1 MKLMPMNMK
10 SFGMTLLLS
19 LWCVP
24 PPCRRWISI
33 LAPLPAPCNTPHFD
47 HLPFHSFSPQELQF
61 QLQRLIRGDMTLVTA
76 LGAMR
81 EATAAAISQA
91 FKSSDVI
98 RMFAAREPAA
108 LREKLAALQEQ
119 QKLNK
124 LSADA
129 YQYVTLC
136 SLRDRSRET
145 LPRTCFLAG
154 SQSWR
159 FGDLICTEEAR
170 RDRMCATAGY
180 GVLHWASFTVAPAR
194 PLSAA
199 PS

>member
-1 MKLMPMNMK
+1 
-10 SFGMTLLLS
+10 MTLLLS

-24 PPCRRWISI
+24 LLTMDLNPSSLTLPTSTTSSST
-33 LAPLPAPCNTPHFD
+33 LSPL
-47 HLPFHSFSPQELQF
+47 QELEF

-129 YQYVTLC
+129 YQYVPLC
-136 SLRDRSRET
+136 WLPYARCTSNTPKHL
-145 LPRTCFLAG
+145 LPRWFTDLPH
-154 SQSWR
+154 WR
-159 FGDLICTEEAR
+159 S
-170 RDRMCATAGY
+170 Y
-180 GVLHWASFTVAPAR
+180 LH
-194 PLSAA
+194 
-199 PS
+199 